1 MLCLKPEK
9 NNKSTDKEHQ
19 YCSKWITVILFWYWW
34 QYIMFSIATLLSLD
48 THCVLKKWYNTRVII
63 LCTYFMRFRLD
74 LHQHYFVI
82 AGEALYPWQLL
93 LYTWPHKP
101 QMIRKHKKVIHVCN
115 GWHLTSTS
123 TSIWLLSVVENKRYK
138 KSKEGVAHLRVQFW
152 LMIGQCKVQ
161 TQPKAPAVS

>member
-1 MLCLKPEK
+1 MDNSHFILIFVTVYKVFNIYPVVFRHSLCIEP
-9 NNKSTDKEHQ
+9 
-19 YCSKWITVILFWYWW
+19 
-34 QYIMFSIATLLSLD
+34 
-48 THCVLKKWYNTRVII
+48 WYNTRVII
-63 LCTYFMRFRLD
+63 LCTYFMRLRPD

-123 TSIWLLSVVENKRYK
+123 TSIWHLSVVENKRYK
-138 KSKEGVAHLRVQFW
+138 NSKEGVAQLRVQFW
-152 LMIGQCKVQ
+152 LMIGQC
-161 TQPKAPAVS
+161 